1 MAITVGLILIF
12 FPLATFYYFNQ
23 KRKIN
28 KENRQERLEEK
39 REQLLSA
46 LRKAKD
52 KNTVEEKED
61 EDHLG

>member
-1 MAITVGLILIF
+1 MAIPVGLILIF
-12 FPLATFYYFNQ
+12 FSLVTFYYFNQ

-39 REQLLSA
+39 REQLLNA

-52 KNTVEEKED
+52 KNTLKEKED
-61 EDHLG
+61 EDH